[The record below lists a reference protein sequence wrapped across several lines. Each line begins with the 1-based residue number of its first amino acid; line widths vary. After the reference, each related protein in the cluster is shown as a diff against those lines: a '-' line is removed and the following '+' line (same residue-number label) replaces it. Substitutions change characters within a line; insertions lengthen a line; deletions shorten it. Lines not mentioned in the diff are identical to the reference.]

1 MFMIAPPSLH
11 QQATRPHLLHVLGTQ
26 GRARAERFLSA
37 CPAHRAT
44 PLVAWRQWAQQAG
57 IGSLH
62 IKDEGQRLGLK
73 SFKALGGAYAV
84 MSLVLARAEQQ
95 LQRTL
100 APNDLL
106 TDAVKA
112 VARTITVTCAT
123 DGNHGRSVAA
133 GARLAGCRCVIFVH
147 RGVSQARADAIAALG
162 ADVRREGD
170 IYDDAVQLATASAAR
185 EGWLVVSDT
194 SWAGY
199 EDIPLTVMQGY
210 TVMAGEAFDALPT
223 PPTHVFLQAG
233 VGGMAAAVVAH
244 AVAVYREHAP
254 TCVIAEPARAACL
267 MASATAGK
275 RSKIAHGEPTVMGM
289 LECYEPSPIAWE
301 ILAPRVAA
309 YVTLEEDDAVL
320 AMRQLASPLAGDA
333 PIVAGESGGTGWAA
347 LKACLANAAARQA
360 LGLDAT
366 SRVLLFNS
374 EGATDAD
381 TFHALVGR
389 SHESVVAGGH
399 R

>member
-1 MFMIAPPSLH
+1 MFMIAPPSLRKLP
-11 QQATRPHLLHVLGTQ
+11 TRPHLLHALGTQ
-26 GRARAERFLSA
+26 GRARAQQFLSA
-37 CPAHRAT
+37 CPAHRPT
-44 PLVAWRQWAQQAG
+44 PLVAWNHWAQQAG
-57 IGSLH
+57 IGQLH

-84 MSLVLARAEQQ
+84 MSLVLAMAEQK
-95 LQRTL
+95 LDRAL
-100 APNDLL
+100 APQDLQL
-106 TDAVKA
+106 DAVKA
-112 VARTITVTCAT
+112 VARKLTVTCAT

-133 GARLAGCRCVIFVH
+133 GARLAGCRSVIFVH

-162 ADVRREGD
+162 AEVRREGD
-170 IYDDAVQLATASAAR
+170 TYDDAVQHATSLASR
-185 EGWLVVSDT
+185 QSWLVVSDT

-244 AVAVYREHAP
+244 AVDVYRAHAP
-254 TCVIAEPARAACL
+254 LFIIVEPSRAACL
-267 MASATAGK
+267 MASATLGK
-275 RSKIAHGEPTVMGM
+275 PSTVAHGEPTVMGM
-289 LECYEPSPIAWE
+289 LECFEPSPVAWE

-333 PIVAGESGGTGWAA
+333 PIVAGESGGTGLAA
-347 LKACLANAAARQA
+347 LMACLRDASARQA
-360 LGLDAT
+360 LGLNAS

-381 TFHALVGR
+381 TFQALVGR
-389 SHESVVAGGH
+389 SPESVVMGDH
-399 R
+399 S